1 MSFKASRIKQEER
14 KLHRFLFRLAGK
26 IWRRSSSTN
35 LKNSGA
41 VPMPP
46 HHRRHRQSTHHSC
59 QTRGNDRR
67 GESHQRKK
75 EIRLRERD
83 TRASVFSGEFQLRT
97 IPSWPGLTILKNKL
111 SVCVFSVLFWYK
123 SIICGMIREFLSF
136 WFSSHFFNK
145 TQFETFFYLLSNFV
159 SLLCLNECDFGNLV

>member
-1 MSFKASRIKQEER
+1 MTWFGLGALLDLHSSLTIKRLMRNNYIFFWADEWFIFGFSHVMSFKASRIEKKQER

-41 VPMPP
+41 MPMPP
-46 HHRRHRQSTHHSC
+46 QHRRHRQSTHHSC
-59 QTRGNDRR
+59 QTRGNDWR

-83 TRASVFSGEFQLRT
+83 TRASVFFLGNSNCALFQV
-97 IPSWPGLTILKNKL
+97 GLALQ
-111 SVCVFSVLFWYK
+111 S
-123 SIICGMIREFLSF
+123 
-136 WFSSHFFNK
+136 
-145 TQFETFFYLLSNFV
+145 
-159 SLLCLNECDFGNLV
+159 